1 MRKFYLNAELN
12 LIQKREMLMEELKR
26 DLQSMAKSLNELT
39 EKTEKMINTLDKL
52 EKTQMAKK
60 TKEKTKPKA
69 ARKAAAKK
77 PSRVSASGAILEIVE
92 KSRNG
97 VDTATLKKKTG
108 FNARKI
114 WRVINYLKWQGK
126 IKSTRFGLYEKA

>member
-1 MRKFYLNAELN
+1 MKD
-12 LIQKREMLMEELKR
+12 LKR
-26 DLQSMAKSLNELT
+26 DLQSMVKSLKALT
-39 EKTEKMINTLDKL
+39 EKTEKMIKTLDKL

-60 TKEKTKPKA
+60 TKEKAKPKA

-114 WRVINYLKWQGK
+114 WRGINYLKWQGK
-126 IKSTRFGLYEKA
+126 IKSTRSGLYEKS